1 MFREVVNG
9 TGDDAVLTEL
19 FGLEHAHSV
28 RAEGLRREVAALE
41 VKVLQESANAEELAR
56 YKVLNQELP
65 TDLGALAD
73 RRLRSLGVTR

>member
-1 MFREVVNG
+1 MSCWIPVVDLVVMKVG
-9 TGDDAVLTEL
+9 VM
-19 FGLEHAHSV
+19 
-28 RAEGLRREVAALE
+28 REVAALE

-73 RRLRSLGVTR
+73 RRLRGLGVTR